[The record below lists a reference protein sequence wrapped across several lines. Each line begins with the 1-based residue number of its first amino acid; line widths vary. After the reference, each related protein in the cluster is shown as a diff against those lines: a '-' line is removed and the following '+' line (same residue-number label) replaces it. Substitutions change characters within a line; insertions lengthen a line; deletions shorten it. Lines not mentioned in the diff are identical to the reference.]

1 MRYGWS
7 RMRHDRSRMRHDRER
22 HGGVPAVAD
31 RTNPYPST
39 RFRVEIDSLDAGGF
53 SEVRGLSMR
62 VEDAVESASDEPSWR
77 RVLARDMSWGDRR
90 AAGLDGE
97 GRSTTSPRLELRRG
111 VADGTALWEWF
122 REWVDGGGTTRTVL
136 ISLLDGQGNA
146 VRAWRC
152 ERARPVRWDGPTL
165 SALGSGLATETF
177 ELAHDGI
184 EEVDVG

>member
-1 MRYGWS
+1 MTCGLVDDGRVGHVRYG
-7 RMRHDRSRMRHDRER
+7 RER
-22 HGGVPAVAD
+22 PRGVPAVAD
-31 RTNPYPST
+31 RTDPYPNT
-39 RFRVEIDSLDAGGF
+39 RFRVEIDAVDAGGF

-62 VEDAVESASDEPSWR
+62 VEDAAGSASDEPLWR

-90 AAGLDGE
+90 TTGLDGG

-122 REWVDGGGTTRTVL
+122 REWTDGGGTTRTVL
-136 ISLLDGQGNA
+136 VSLLDEWGDIA
-146 VRAWRC
+146 RAWRC